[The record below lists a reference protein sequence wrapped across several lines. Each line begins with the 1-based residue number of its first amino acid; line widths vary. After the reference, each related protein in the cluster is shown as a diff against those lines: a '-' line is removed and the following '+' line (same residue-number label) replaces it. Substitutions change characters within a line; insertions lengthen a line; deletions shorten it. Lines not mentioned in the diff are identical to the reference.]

1 MAIRTV
7 EFEGQD
13 IHLIGPMDGIQKA
26 LTAALHLTRRP
37 ERMCL
42 IVGEQGM
49 GKTVGSRLFCS
60 QHPDAVYIQIP
71 PASVMRPGR
80 LLQLLESALEMPVA
94 GAPTLFDRLHGI
106 IAELRQRP
114 RMVVFDNANRIRK
127 YDYIDMLRYVH
138 DEAGAR
144 MAFVSIPSLE
154 YVFTSYAEFASRVQI
169 RHHLRPLTASEVA
182 AILTDFPAEVAQTIY
197 EATGGRTR
205 SVMVLAELMRS
216 GVDRKQWSPDAVKT
230 VARSFTL
237 RAA

>member
-1 MAIRTV
+1 MAAPKTI

-13 IHLIGPMDGIQKA
+13 VYIVGPMDGLLKT
-26 LTAALHLTRRP
+26 LSAASRMTRRP

-42 IVGEQGM
+42 IIGEQGM
-49 GKTVGSRLFCS
+49 GKTLGSRLFCS
-60 QHPDAVYIQIP
+60 QHPEAVYIQIP
-71 PASVMRPGR
+71 PAAVMRPGR
-80 LLQLLESALEMPVA
+80 LLQLLESALDLPIA

-106 IAELRQRP
+106 IAELRKNA
-114 RMVVFDNANRIRK
+114 RMMVFDNANRIRG
-127 YDYIDMLRYVH
+127 YDYIDMLRYIH

-169 RHHLRPLTASEVA
+169 RHRLLPLTAPEVA
-182 AILTDFPAEVAQTIY
+182 AILPEFPADISQAIY

-205 SVMVLAELMRS
+205 SVMVLAELMR
-216 GVDRKQWSPDAVKT
+216 GVERRQWSSDAVKQ